1 MSTDNRQLA
10 PFIHTEKNAP
20 YIYMTFL
27 ASLVPCF
34 VYGVFYYGLRA
45 IILMLF
51 CMGVFVLSD
60 GFCVRITHRR
70 TRGDYFDF
78 SSLVEGLLL
87 ALMLPP
93 DTTLLTALVAVL
105 FASVI
110 TKQMFG
116 GAGSN
121 IINPA
126 CAGRLFIELVMPSSS
141 MGYSYGEMNS
151 RFTLMSLVFQGEPVA
166 VPDYSQFT
174 ISELLTGNYP
184 GLIGTACFICIIAG
198 GVFLTLKGSMRL
210 YSPLSYILTI
220 LVLYPVFT
228 FVTTGTLRFD
238 ELVVYLLSSGVLFV
252 AVFLLGDL
260 TTMPSRFASG
270 VFAGVVCGVLTLVT
284 KPFLSPMISLL
295 SPVLAVNFL
304 SFVLDFFS
312 KTLSRRKIRSREV
325 DVS

>member
-1 MSTDNRQLA
+1 MSVEKKQLA

-27 ASLVPCF
+27 ASLVPCI
-34 VYGVFYYGLRA
+34 VSGIFYYGLRVA
-45 IILMLF
+45 ILIIF
-51 CMGVFVLSD
+51 CMVSFVLSD
-60 GFCVRITHRR
+60 NLCMRITHRR
-70 TRGDYFDF
+70 ARGDYFDF

-93 DTTLLTALVAVL
+93 DTTLLTALIAVL

-126 CAGRLFIELVMPSSS
+126 CAGRLFIELVMPSATQ
-141 MGYSYGEMNS
+141 GFSYGEDNS
-151 RFTLMSLVFQGEPVA
+151 WFSLMSLIVQGQPSA
-166 VPDYSQFT
+166 KPDLSYFSF
-174 ISELLTGNYP
+174 SELITGNYP
-184 GLIGTACFICIIAG
+184 SLIGTSCFICIFVG
-198 GVFLTLKGSMRL
+198 GVFLTLKGTMRL
-210 YSPLSYILTI
+210 YSPISYIATI
-220 LVLYPVFT
+220 LVLYPLFNLIERGS
-228 FVTTGTLRFD
+228 FGFD
-238 ELVVYLLSSGVLFV
+238 GMIVYILSSGT
-252 AVFLLGDL
+252 VFIAIFFLGDL

-284 KPFLSPMISLL
+284 KPFLSPMVSLL

-312 KTLSRRKIRSREV
+312 KTLSRRKVRSREV

>member
-1 MSTDNRQLA
+1 MIVDNRQLA

-27 ASLVPCF
+27 ASLVPC
-34 VYGVFYYGLRA
+34 VVCGIFYYGLRA
-45 IILMLF
+45 AILILF
-51 CMGVFVLSD
+51 CMAMFVLSD
-60 GFCVRITHRR
+60 NLCMRFTHRR
-70 TRGDYFDF
+70 ASGDYFDL

-126 CAGRLFIELVMPSSS
+126 CAGRLCIELIMPSAVQ
-141 MGYSYGEMNS
+141 GYSYGEANS
-151 RFTLMSLVFQGEPVA
+151 RFSLMSLIIQGEPVKL
-166 VPDYSQFT
+166 SSLTHLSFL
-174 ISELLTGNYP
+174 ELITGNYP
-184 GLIGTACFICIIAG
+184 GLIGTTCFVCILIG
-198 GVFLTLKGSMRL
+198 GIFLTLKGTMRL
-210 YSPLSYILTI
+210 YSPISYIVTLV
-220 LVLYPVFT
+220 VLYPVVSLLQTKT
-228 FVTTGTLRFD
+228 FDLDGLI
-238 ELVVYLLSSGVLFV
+238 VYIMSSGAVFV

-270 VFAGVVCGVLTLVT
+270 VFAGVTCAILTLVT
-284 KPFLSPMISLL
+284 KPFLSPMVSLL
-295 SPVLAVNFL
+295 APVLAVNFL